1 MSNWSELLGA
11 SLVLLGSIFVCLGVL
26 GVWRFPDLFCRA
38 HSLTKSMTLGI
49 VLNLSGMWVYLID
62 HGIGLKLLIAIV
74 FQFLTIPIASHIIDL
89 VSLEKNI
96 YQFKSDYLH
105 EKK

>member
-1 MSNWSELLGA
+1 MMSNWSELLGA
-11 SLVLLGSIFVCLGVL
+11 CLVLLGSVFVCLGVL

-38 HSLTKSMTLGI
+38 HALTKSMTLGI
-49 VLNLSGMWVYLID
+49 VLNLIGMWVYLID
-62 HGIGLKLLIAIV
+62 HGIGLKLVIAIV

-96 YQFKSDYLH
+96 YQFKSDDLN
-105 EKK
+105 EQ